1 MNPVW
6 TCSDSLQPGTA
17 GAIGN
22 GVMYFASATTG
33 TIRILDLQSG
43 QLLDPPNDNQPPDTP
58 WQTPSYVNGALYA
71 ADDFGNVFSIDQT
84 SGNVVWRQPVSTSAL
99 SSPLFSSN
107 MLYVADNGNLYA
119 LSANGQTSA
128 PVYQSPLAIDPTS
141 QPLLIS
147 PTQIIIA
154 EGTADPDGDV
164 NGVSALSLNGA
175 SASRAWN
182 KQFTGLLSPA
192 AAAGGA
198 IYLCAG
204 IANLLSQVVA
214 LNTTDGSVIGQSMP
228 FGGTV
233 QFPPCVQSNGSSTQI
248 FVATDQ
254 GLVICFDG
262 GSSAPAPSW
271 SVNLGVPI
279 VTPPVISN
287 GVVYV
292 GGNNQLLYSVP
303 VSGGSGNVTSYNT
316 GSNITSIAGA
326 ANGIVYVATA
336 GGIQAI
342 DPASA
347 ASAVR
352 TDALKIAGPPPIRT
366 AVPVANTAPTIYSG
380 TGTGNVA
387 FSIGDGAMHVAQ
399 NLNVIFDI
407 LIYPN
412 LVLLDAMW
420 TQYVDGNPAWILILS
435 CTPEQGSS
443 GLKVPAGAAL
453 SAPDSSGSWTQWGNG
468 SATGLAEFHTA
479 PSSGWA
485 GTYVLA
491 FNAAVLPAATTGD
504 PSATIKLATVTVTAA
519 GPSS

>member
-17 GAIGN
+17 GTIGN

-58 WQTPSYVNGALYA
+58 WQTPSYVNGGLYA

-99 SSPLFSSN
+99 SSPLVSSN
-107 MLYVADNGNLYA
+107 TLYVADNGNLYA
-119 LSANGQTSA
+119 LSASGQTSR
-128 PVYQSPLAIDPTS
+128 VYQSPLAIDPSS
-141 QPLLIS
+141 QPLFTS

-175 SASRAWN
+175 SASRAWTQ
-182 KQFTGLLSPA
+182 QFTGLLSPA

-198 IYLCAG
+198 IYLCSG
-204 IANLLSQVVA
+204 IANLFSQVVA
-214 LNTTDGSVIGQSMP
+214 LNPTDGSVIGQSMP
-228 FGGTV
+228 FAGTV
-233 QFPPCVQSNGSSTQI
+233 QYAPCVQSNGSSTQI

-254 GLVICFDG
+254 GLVISFDG
-262 GSSAPAPSW
+262 GSSAPTPSW

-287 GVVYV
+287 GVIYV
-292 GGNNQLLYSVP
+292 GGNNQLLYAVP

-316 GSNITSIAGA
+316 GSNITGIAGA

-347 ASAVR
+347 APAVR
-352 TDALKIAGPPPIRT
+352 TDALKIAGPPPIRA
-366 AVPVANTAPTIYSG
+366 AVPAADPAMTWYSG

-387 FSIGDGAMHVAQ
+387 FNVGDGAIHTAE
-399 NLNVIFDI
+399 NVVTNVDLF
-407 LIYPN
+407 IYPSGG
-412 LVLLDAMW
+412 VLLDILWAG
-420 TQYVDGNPAWILILS
+420 YVDGNTAWMVQFS
-435 CTPEQGSS
+435 CNPTQVSS
-443 GLKVPAGAAL
+443 GLELPSDAVVGE
-453 SAPDSSGSWTQWGNG
+453 PDSSGSWTQWGGTGVYG
-468 SATGLAEFHTA
+468 SVHFTTA

-485 GTYVLA
+485 GDYVMSC
-491 FNAAVLPAATTGD
+491 NAAGLPALTAGD
-504 PSATIKLATVTVTAA
+504 PTAAIKLATVTVTLALA
-519 GPSS
+519 SS